1 MEKKG
6 NKTYYFTASLNPA
19 ENCRDFNPGELYLG
33 EGYRLDIF
41 FNGITIWN
49 PTLKANFIKINKF
62 VKEAFDIIIPA
73 FIFREHIIS
82 NRIFRLSLS
91 MQKCIEAMNIK
102 AEHNLIWT
110 LDYPGKIYTPSTKAL
125 VNVSWRHV
133 AKFFPSINRNV
144 NHKIALKDYLA
155 CINDSGDN
163 AFFFAYRI
171 INDIKWAI
179 DLELSIN
186 NEKDW
191 SGVHRLLNTDE
202 NFMKPLTEV
211 ATKVRHGNVNSPI
224 VIRARKKRNRNR
236 LLGIAFELMKREFQ
250 RQYLGYLR

>member
-19 ENCRDFNPGELYLG
+19 ETCRDFNPGELNLG
-33 EGYRLDIF
+33 EGYRLDIY

-49 PTLKANFIKINKF
+49 PNLKANFVKINKF
-62 VKEAFDIIIPA
+62 IRETFDIIIPA

-82 NRIFRLSLS
+82 NRIFKLSLS
-91 MQKCIEAMNIK
+91 MQRCIEAMNVK

-110 LDYPGKIYTPSTKAL
+110 LDYPGKIYAPSTKAR
-125 VNVSWRHV
+125 VNVSWRRV
-133 AKFFPSINRNV
+133 ARFFPLISRNI

-171 INDIKWAI
+171 LEDIRGAIN
-179 DLELSIN
+179 LELNISD
-186 NEKDW
+186 ERDW
-191 SGVHRLLNTDE
+191 SGMHKLLISDE
-202 NFMKPLTEV
+202 SFMKPLTEV
-211 ATKVRHGNVNSPI
+211 ATKVRHGNLNSPI
-224 VIRARKKRNRNR
+224 VVSTRKKRNKKK
-236 LLGIAFELMKREFQ
+236 LLNIAFELMRREFK
-250 RQYLGYLR
+250 RKYSGYLK